1 MPGPTYKGRTTRKK
15 VRRKPGQ
22 TTAGRSVVSPSQAKR
37 ANQYSENAAR
47 IARNE
52 RRSAAVSAY
61 KSKGPSALSVR
72 ERAIALRTLA
82 RQATTPEEWRKLQ
95 EESATGFALPQLE
108 QSVASNNDSNTEPSL
123 PMATVGR
130 GGGYLPPKAQSKD
143 KMSLGEAWGWLT
155 KEMVGVDIPEPIQ
168 KANESLNKL
177 LPAGIA
183 ISEAQKLL
191 GLDKRIGVA
200 PIDLIP
206 IGGVAGRTGR
216 YTVKTGSRLLRRG
229 GKTVSISEKEAKRLV
244 DEGGARIV
252 DSPKPP
258 PTPKS
263 TPSPKPPRTPVRD
276 RVAQSPPAQ
285 KARQVGQGVAART
298 PKPVSKTVKAVTWPI
313 RGKNKLLKSGAV
325 LTGANVAGATP
336 SAISEGDPSKLLGA
350 VLNPAEGI
358 GTAAVVAGAGLAPG
372 DIPKNFFKDLV
383 ELPTAILPS
392 LYLTG
397 DAILQAVN
405 GNDDQLNAMLKDY
418 LENGFIPNVIQGD
431 WEGAKASFEKHPLYA
446 ALEVSGGYALVGRGA
461 GTVARTGAI
470 GSKAKAV
477 AQTKREDLKIA
488 PGLAAEQRYS
498 KNLITKGFQVRGE
511 RKKVRRGEDPF
522 QATPRQAESAL
533 EQQAKTVASGQEG
546 MRRANREEARQVLAK
561 DRRRGDPRTGAR
573 WEAPKSLQDIAVF
586 FLDGTVRQAD
596 TWREDLSG
604 ALARFEAE
612 RTQAKVAE
620 KNGESQW
627 TGAQFNENLRNIKD
641 IRKALKNATDA
652 DAAKMVEVRTTMR
665 EFQDPQMAEIID
677 RGVYDATQFRTARAR
692 PYAVAHMGARWEPR
706 FDNGE
711 GKQRGAL
718 VDESGNKISLSQ
730 IEARMARDEVD
741 PAFVTQRPGFR
752 GAKGNF
758 YQAASFV
765 KGRRG
770 SIPKAKRT
778 GRASEAGLFDASLES
793 AVEQLI
799 SSTTLLDR
807 LKGMDKMFAWAAIRE
822 SGADGAPA
830 IKFENRMK
838 ADDAIQSP
846 EDFGLPTNIPL
857 KAVRITPVGS
867 TTGERQAAQR
877 FLDDEA
883 KQTDNPNISQPSED
897 VRALERLDQELLR
910 KTTDDGPG
918 EWIVVPEKVFD
929 VVEAL
934 AAPQNTIGRVVASYA
949 NLFKGVILPV
959 SLRWLLGNVVDPNL
973 RSAIAGLTPLDWVV
987 GQRLLAELRK
997 YDPDEAKR
1005 VETVLVGGTQYGT
1018 AGRLEIRRTSPDQWG
1033 ESQVL
1038 TNLLRGWLALR
1049 TAPGAKQIGD
1059 TYARYREFM
1068 FRNNSRWFERQ
1079 PQIAALGKEARQRL
1093 RDVDASWRDGLK
1105 AGGGAYTDL
1114 ARGLTNTKTQVAY
1127 AQAIEQ
1133 VFGKWNRLG
1142 RLEKDVLGYYVPFG
1156 LWIRAAYSFV
1166 GVTLPR
1172 HHPIKVAI
1180 GSVIEQMTEE
1190 DRIALGLSMF
1200 GDERLPDYHLGSIP
1214 ISEDFYFRPQYM
1226 TSFGMFSDPF
1236 AQLSRS
1242 VLPQIDGVFAAF
1254 EGLDWRGEELVSRS
1268 GEPLGQ
1274 EEKLGLALINLATTS
1289 MPLLSLGL
1297 RILGNDATGLIARTP
1312 YPADPEPLSKR
1323 LETFLGLSY
1332 LDREGIENAKKYRRS
1347 YSIRVPGVP
1356 GQSGSS
1362 TTRVRRRPDYSSGG
1376 NYSPG
1381 TTNVKGF

>member
-1 MPGPTYKGRTTRKK
+1 MPGPSYRGKTTRKK
-15 VRRKPGQ
+15 VKRKPAASGF
-22 TTAGRSVVSPSQAKR
+22 
-37 ANQYSENAAR
+37 ANAREAAMYGG
-47 IARNE
+47 
-52 RRSAAVSAY
+52 S
-61 KSKGPSALSVR
+61 KSKRRRQAEQVESSLRSGRRESAVDRYRRLGPDRISAR
-72 ERAIALRTLA
+72 EEAIALRTLA
-82 RQATTPEEWRKLQ
+82 REATTPAEWRKLQ
-95 EESATGFALPQLE
+95 EESATGFALPELE
-108 QSVASNNDSNTEPSL
+108 KGIEARRATQDTATDDGGSFLGDAIGALTAVDKAFRKLNPALSLYDEAKNLPSL
-123 PMATVGR
+123 TNIRPPAALDFSELGGFENKNKNLQEDIEDASLLFGAGAAARLAQQAAGR
-130 GGGYLPPKAQSKD
+130 GAKKAAARVVKPPKA
-143 KMSLGEAWGWLT
+143 T
-155 KEMVGVDIPEPIQ
+155 
-168 KANESLNKL
+168 
-177 LPAGIA
+177 
-183 ISEAQKLL
+183 
-191 GLDKRIGVA
+191 
-200 PIDLIP
+200 
-206 IGGVAGRTGR
+206 
-216 YTVKTGSRLLRRG
+216 
-229 GKTVSISEKEAKRLV
+229 
-244 DEGGARIV
+244 
-252 DSPKPP
+252 

-263 TPSPKPPRTPVRD
+263 PPPPKPPRTPVRD

-285 KARQVGQGVAART
+285 KAREAGQGIASRT
-298 PKPVSKTVKAVTWPI
+298 PKPISKTVKAVTWPV
-313 RGKNKLLKSGAV
+313 RGKGKLLKSGVV

-336 SAISEGDPSKLLGA
+336 SAISEGDPGKLVGA
-350 VLNPAEGI
+350 VLKPADGI
-358 GTAAVVAGAGLAPG
+358 GTATLVAATDLAPG
-372 DIPKNFFKDLV
+372 DIPKNFLKDLI

-392 LYLTG
+392 LFLAG
-397 DAILQAVN
+397 DAVIQAVN
-405 GNDDQLNAMLKDY
+405 GNDETLNAMLKDY
-418 LENGFIPNVIQGD
+418 LENGFLPNVARGD
-431 WEGAKASFEKHPLYA
+431 WEGAKASFERHPLYA
-446 ALEVSGGYALVGRGA
+446 GLEVSGGYAVVGRGA
-461 GTVARTGAI
+461 GTVARTGAA
-470 GSKAKAV
+470 GSKAKAA

-498 KNLITKGFQVRGE
+498 KNLITKGIQVSRE

-522 QATPRQAESAL
+522 QATPRKAEKEL

-546 MRRANREEARQVLAK
+546 FRRANREEARQVLAK
-561 DRRRGDPRTGAR
+561 DRKRGDPRTGAK
-573 WEAPKSLQDIAVF
+573 WEAPKPLQGVAVLF
-586 FLDGTVRQAD
+586 IDGTVRRAD
-596 TWREDLSG
+596 TWREDLGS

-612 RTQAKVAE
+612 REQAKVAE
-620 KNGESQW
+620 QNGEEGW

-641 IRKALKNATDA
+641 IRNALKKASDA
-652 DAAKMVEVRTTMR
+652 DAAKMMGVRDTMR
-665 EFQDPQMAEIID
+665 EFQDPQMAEIMD
-677 RGVYDATQFRTARAR
+677 RGVYSPEQFRTARAR
-692 PYAVAHMGARWEPR
+692 PYAVAHMGARWDSR
-706 FDNGE
+706 YDNGE
-711 GKQRGAL
+711 GQQRGAL
-718 VDESGNKISLSQ
+718 IDQAGNKVRLSQ
-730 IEARMARDEVD
+730 VEARMARDGVE

-752 GAKGNF
+752 GGKGNF

-778 GRASEAGLFDASLES
+778 GRASEAGLFDASLDS

-807 LKGMDKMFAWAAIRE
+807 LKGMDKMFSWAAIRE
-822 SGADGAPA
+822 SDADGAPA
-830 IKFENRMK
+830 IKFNNRTE
-838 ADDAIQSP
+838 ADDAIRSP
-846 EDFGLPTNIPL
+846 EDFGLPSNIPL

-883 KQTDNPNISQPSED
+883 MQSNNPNIRQPSDD

-934 AAPQNTIGRVVASYA
+934 AAPQNTIGRVVTSYA

-959 SLRWLLGNVVDPNL
+959 SVRWLLGNVVDPQL

-1005 VETVLVGGTQYGT
+1005 VETVLVGGTQYGA

-1033 ESQVL
+1033 ESQVM

-1049 TAPGAKQIGD
+1049 TAPVAKQLGN

-1093 RDVDASWRDGLK
+1093 RDVDASWRDGLR
-1105 AGGGAYTDL
+1105 AGDGAYTDL
-1114 ARGLTNTKTQVAY
+1114 AKGLTNTKTQVAY
-1127 AQAIEQ
+1127 GRAIEQ

-1142 RLEKDVLGYYVPFG
+1142 RLEKDALGYYVPFG

-1166 GVTLPR
+1166 GITLPR

-1180 GSVIEQMTEE
+1180 GSAIEQMTEE

-1200 GDERLPDYHLGSIP
+1200 GEERLPDYHLGSIP
-1214 ISEDFYFRPQYM
+1214 ISEDLYFRPQYM
-1226 TSFGMFSDPF
+1226 TSFGMFSDWT

-1242 VLPQIDGVFAAF
+1242 VLPQIDGVLAAF
-1254 EGLDWRGEELVSRS
+1254 EGLDWRGEELVSKS
-1268 GEPLGQ
+1268 GEPLSQ
-1274 EEKLGLALINLATTS
+1274 DEKVGLAIINLATTS
-1289 MPLLSLGL
+1289 LPLLSLGL
-1297 RILGNDATGLIARTP
+1297 RVLGNEATGIIARTP
-1312 YPADPEPLSKR
+1312 YPGDPEPLSKR
-1323 LETFLGLSY
+1323 FETYLGLSF

-1362 TTRVRRRPDYSSGG
+1362 TTRVRRSPTAPAGSS
-1376 NYSPG
+1376 YVPG
-1381 TTNVKGF
+1381 RTNVKGF

>member
-1 MPGPTYKGRTTRKK
+1 VPGPTYKGRTTRKK
-15 VRRKPGQ
+15 VKRKPAASGFANAREAAMYGGSKSDRRQ
-22 TTAGRSVVSPSQAKR
+22 KAAKVERSLRTGRRTSAVDRYRRLGPDRIS
-37 ANQYSENAAR
+37 AR
-47 IARNE
+47 E
-52 RRSAAVSAY
+52 
-61 KSKGPSALSVR
+61 
-72 ERAIALRTLA
+72 EAIALRTLA
-82 RQATTPEEWRKLQ
+82 REATTPEEWRKLQ
-95 EESATGFALPQLE
+95 EESATGFALPELE
-108 QSVASNNDSNTEPSL
+108 KGIEARRASDPAKNEGDGGSFVGDALEVLMEVDRFARKVGPGMAAFDLAKNVPSVTNIQAPAALDFSQFGGFENKNKSLQDDIDDASLLVGTGAAAGLARQALKAGARKAAPKVQRVVGEAAEEGVKGSGSGVRGATSRATQGAKGKAKQVAEPVTKSR
-123 PMATVGR
+123 P
-130 GGGYLPPKAQSKD
+130 AQS
-143 KMSLGEAWGWLT
+143 A
-155 KEMVGVDIPEPIQ
+155 
-168 KANESLNKL
+168 KAATE
-177 LPAGIA
+177 
-183 ISEAQKLL
+183 
-191 GLDKRIGVA
+191 RV
-200 PIDLIP
+200 
-206 IGGVAGRTGR
+206 
-216 YTVKTGSRLLRRG
+216 
-229 GKTVSISEKEAKRLV
+229 
-244 DEGGARIV
+244 
-252 DSPKPP
+252 
-258 PTPKS
+258 KS
-263 TPSPKPPRTPVRD
+263 TRAKVT
-276 RVAQSPPAQ
+276 
-285 KARQVGQGVAART
+285 AAT
-298 PKPVSKTVKAVTWPI
+298 PKPIKTATKAVTWPV
-313 RGKNKLLKSGAV
+313 RGRNKVWKSAAV
-325 LTGANVAGATP
+325 LTGANVAGSIPGAVV
-336 SAISEGDPSKLLGA
+336 EGDPLKPLRV
-350 VLNPAEGI
+350 VLKPSEGI
-358 GTAAVVAGAGLAPG
+358 GTQAVVGAAVALSPTEIT
-372 DIPKNFFKDLV
+372 DNFFKDLA
-383 ELPTAILPS
+383 ELPTAIIPS

-397 DAILQAVN
+397 DAVVKAVN
-405 GNDDQLNAMLKDY
+405 GNDEELTAMMKDFV
-418 LENGFIPNVIQGD
+418 ENGFLPNVVQGD
-431 WEGAKASFEKHPLYA
+431 WEGAREAFERHPLYA
-446 ALEVSGGYALVGRGA
+446 ALEVSGGYAVVGRGA
-461 GTVARTGAI
+461 GAVARSGAA
-470 GSKAKAV
+470 GKKAKSA
-477 AQTKREDLKIA
+477 ASTKREDLKIA

-498 KNLITKGFQVRGE
+498 KNLITKGFQVLGE

-522 QATPRQAESAL
+522 QATPRKAEKEL

-677 RGVYDATQFRTARAR
+677 RGAYDATQFRTARAR

-838 ADDAIQSP
+838 ADDAIKSP

-867 TTGERQAAQR
+867 TAGERQAAQR

-934 AAPQNTIGRVVASYA
+934 AAPQNTIGKVVASYA

-1127 AQAIEQ
+1127 AQAIER

-1166 GVTLPR
+1166 AVTLPR
-1172 HHPIKVAI
+1172 HHPIKAAI

-1200 GDERLPDYHLGSIP
+1200 GDERVPDYHLGSIP

-1356 GQSGSS
+1356 GGSGSS
-1362 TTRVRRRPDYSSGG
+1362 TTRVRRRPTAPAGS
-1376 NYSPG
+1376 NYVPG
-1381 TTNVKGF
+1381 RTNVKGF